1 MEDEEPVGER
11 ATPLI
16 PNVIQWNLKKFLR
29 KRDLILKVLALFLHI
44 HCTQVSTV
52 DRTEFRTSDESYMLF
67 STRNRNLLRVTI
79 NTTTNDM

>member
-16 PNVIQWNLKKFLR
+16 PNVIQWNLKTFSR

-44 HCTQVSTV
+44 HCTQVSTL
-52 DRTEFRTSDESYMLF
+52 DRAEFTTSDGSYVLF
-67 STRNRNLLRVTI
+67 GTRAIITANGFVN
-79 NTTTNDM
+79 